1 MDPSSVSE
9 LRTNS
14 LISSR
19 RKRLLHKLLQLRLV
33 TVWNTTLVKSTTLNQ
48 QKGEMLVM
56 SQRFNGKRISLH
68 GFKIWTVS
76 ICVDILWHSDMCRS
90 LQVLPTFSTNFVSL
104 LCSSTTWKEETC
116 ETSFW
121 RAMYKSPLMY
131 YSIKWSKRLCLVRD
145 FIQEL
150 FKLCTSGQISSN

>member
-1 MDPSSVSE
+1 MGSISRKIYHDSMDPSSVSE

-76 ICVDILWHSDMCRS
+76 ICVDIL
-90 LQVLPTFSTNFVSL
+90 
-104 LCSSTTWKEETC
+104 
-116 ETSFW
+116 
-121 RAMYKSPLMY
+121 
-131 YSIKWSKRLCLVRD
+131 
-145 FIQEL
+145 
-150 FKLCTSGQISSN
+150 